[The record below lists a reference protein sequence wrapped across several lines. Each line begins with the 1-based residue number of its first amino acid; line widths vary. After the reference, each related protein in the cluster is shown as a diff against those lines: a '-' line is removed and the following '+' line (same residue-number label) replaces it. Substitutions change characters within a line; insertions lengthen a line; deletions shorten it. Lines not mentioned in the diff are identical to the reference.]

1 MFENKIINGCD
12 YATRFIMSWVRS
24 GGTFGKHGKGYDDFR
39 KWLESLELKTEDIE
53 DIMFLAQNGKLEL
66 EVSAKKFITNLSWEK
81 EWLDRNVESFLFLF
95 FDSRNLH
102 IVLWE
107 I

>member
-1 MFENKIINGCD
+1 MFENKIRNGCD

-66 EVSAKKFITNLSWEK
+66 EVSAKKFITNLS
-81 EWLDRNVESFLFLF
+81 
-95 FDSRNLH
+95 
-102 IVLWE
+102 
-107 I
+107 

>member
-1 MFENKIINGCD
+1 MFENKVINGCD

-66 EVSAKKFITNLSWEK
+66 EVSAKKFITNLS
-81 EWLDRNVESFLFLF
+81 
-95 FDSRNLH
+95 
-102 IVLWE
+102 
-107 I
+107 

>member
-1 MFENKIINGCD
+1 MSFENKIINGCE

-66 EVSAKKFITNLSWEK
+66 EVSAKKFITNLS
-81 EWLDRNVESFLFLF
+81 
-95 FDSRNLH
+95 
-102 IVLWE
+102 
-107 I
+107 

>member
-1 MFENKIINGCD
+1 MFENKVINGYI

-24 GGTFGKHGKGYDDFR
+24 GGTFGKRGKGYDDFR

-66 EVSAKKFITNLSWEK
+66 EVSANKFINNLSQ
-81 EWLDRNVESFLFLF
+81 
-95 FDSRNLH
+95 
-102 IVLWE
+102 
-107 I
+107 

>member
-1 MFENKIINGCD
+1 MSFENKIINGCD

-39 KWLESLELKTEDIE
+39 KWLESLELKTEDVE

-66 EVSAKKFITNLSWEK
+66 EVSAKKFITNLS
-81 EWLDRNVESFLFLF
+81 
-95 FDSRNLH
+95 
-102 IVLWE
+102 
-107 I
+107 

>member
-24 GGTFGKHGKGYDDFR
+24 GGTFGKHREGYDDFR

-53 DIMFLAQNGKLEL
+53 AIMFLARNGKLEL
-66 EVSAKKFITNLSWEK
+66 EVSAKKFITNLS
-81 EWLDRNVESFLFLF
+81 
-95 FDSRNLH
+95 
-102 IVLWE
+102 
-107 I
+107 

>member
-1 MFENKIINGCD
+1 MSFENKVINGCD

-39 KWLESLELKTEDIE
+39 KWLESLELQTEDIE

-66 EVSAKKFITNLSWEK
+66 EVSAKKFITNLS
-81 EWLDRNVESFLFLF
+81 
-95 FDSRNLH
+95 
-102 IVLWE
+102 
-107 I
+107 

>member
-1 MFENKIINGCD
+1 MSFENKIINGCD

-66 EVSAKKFITNLSWEK
+66 EVSAKKFITNLS
-81 EWLDRNVESFLFLF
+81 R
-95 FDSRNLH
+95 
-102 IVLWE
+102 
-107 I
+107 

>member
-24 GGTFGKHGKGYDDFR
+24 GGTFSKHGKGYDDFR

-66 EVSAKKFITNLSWEK
+66 EVSAKKFITNLS
-81 EWLDRNVESFLFLF
+81 
-95 FDSRNLH
+95 
-102 IVLWE
+102 
-107 I
+107 